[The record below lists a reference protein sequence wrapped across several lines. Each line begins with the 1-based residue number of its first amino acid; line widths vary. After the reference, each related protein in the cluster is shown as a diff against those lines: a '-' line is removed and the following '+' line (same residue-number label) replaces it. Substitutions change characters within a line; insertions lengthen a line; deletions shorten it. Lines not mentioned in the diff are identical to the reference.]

1 MLADGSYGLDC
12 PTQEAFIVI
21 GDHDQIASVKRTI
34 SLHPLMMK
42 DKPSVTGRGD
52 EDEQGGRRPYEEE
65 SITASYPWERDD
77 GWMEVEL
84 GEFYNHQGDTRMVI
98 VKLEEHVQL
107 HWKKGLILEG
117 IEIRPKK

>member
-1 MLADGSYGLDC
+1 
-12 PTQEAFIVI
+12 
-21 GDHDQIASVKRTI
+21 
-34 SLHPLMMK
+34 
-42 DKPSVTGRGD
+42 
-52 EDEQGGRRPYEEE
+52 
-65 SITASYPWERDD
+65 
-77 GWMEVEL
+77 MEVEL